1 MCCHEAM
8 GSTTTIPTPTLADE
22 HNTQLHPGWRVVLL
36 NDDENDYLMV
46 ILALQRAA
54 GLSIEVAEMVAAEA
68 HNSGSAVVKRGLD
81 EEDAKIMCGALKKYS
96 RIPQV
101 TPGVD
106 AIPEVDD

>member
-1 MCCHEAM
+1 MPP
-8 GSTTTIPTPTLADE
+8 TVTITKPKRIDQVDFRA
-22 HNTQLHPGWRVVLL
+22 HPGWRVVLL
-36 NDDENDYLMV
+36 NDDVNDLVMV

-54 GLSIEVAEMVAAEA
+54 GLSIEVAEMVAMEA
-68 HNSGSAVVKRGLD
+68 HDSGSAVVKRGQG

-106 AIPEVDD
+106 AIAEVDD

>member
-1 MCCHEAM
+1 M
-8 GSTTTIPTPTLADE
+8 GSTVTVPNPDLLRENETM
-22 HNTQLHPGWRVVLL
+22 LHPGWRVVLL
-36 NDDENDYLMV
+36 NDDVNDYVMV
-46 ILALQRAA
+46 ILALTKGLL

-68 HNSGSAVVKRGLD
+68 HNTGSAVVKRGLD

-101 TPGVD
+101 TPGVE

>member
-1 MCCHEAM
+1 
-8 GSTTTIPTPTLADE
+8 
-22 HNTQLHPGWRVVLL
+22 
-36 NDDENDYLMV
+36 
-46 ILALQRAA
+46 
-54 GLSIEVAEMVAAEA
+54 MVAAEA